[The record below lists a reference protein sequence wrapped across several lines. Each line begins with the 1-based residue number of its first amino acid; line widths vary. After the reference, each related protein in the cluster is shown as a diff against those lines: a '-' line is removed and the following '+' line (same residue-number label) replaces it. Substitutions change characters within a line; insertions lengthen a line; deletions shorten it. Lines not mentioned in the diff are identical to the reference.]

1 MAGGRGLTGGEQAML
16 QSVFASHIDY
26 PSVQVYGRK
35 WQFFQPDDTAMTPN
49 GNIYFPPGH
58 YLADYSLSSVPLGT
72 RAWFVHEGAHL
83 YQFYGLK
90 WNVIARGMFS
100 RDYSY
105 ELVKG
110 KKLQEYGL
118 EQMGSIAADY
128 YVLVNHGTIKKKDAL
143 ADYASA
149 LPLV

>member
-1 MAGGRGLTGGEQAML
+1 VTRGLTEGEKAL
-16 QSVFASHIDY
+16 LESVFASHIDY
-26 PSVQVYGRK
+26 TATRVFGRK

-49 GNIYFPPGH
+49 GNIYFPPAH
-58 YLADYSLSSVPLGT
+58 YIADFSLASVPLHK

-83 YQFYGLK
+83 YQFYGLG
-90 WNVIARGMFS
+90 WNVIARGIID
-100 RDYSY
+100 RNYRY

-110 KKLQEYGL
+110 KKLAAYGL

-128 YVLVNHGTIKKKDAL
+128 YTLTSHGTIKNTYAL
-143 ADYASA
+143 ADFADA